1 VSALTRLAQRFQA
14 IENTAPKRWRL
25 PLRYYGQRLTGGLE
39 PEMDLLSELVKPGCV
54 ALDIGANHG
63 VYAYALSQLA
73 SSVHCF
79 EPLAECCSYIQDH
92 RATNITVHNVAL
104 SERAG
109 ELELYV
115 PHIKGRTVYTRASLA
130 RPLGPF
136 ESRRVEVRTLD
147 SYKLDGVGFIKI
159 DVEGVEAAVL
169 RGGARTLSERH
180 PALLVEI
187 DRARHTQDSFVAVHA
202 TLQALGYRA
211 HVCEAGTLAACPD
224 VWGQSERHVNFIF
237 R

>member
-1 VSALTRLAQRFQA
+1 VSALTRLAQRLQA
-14 IENTAPKRWRL
+14 IENAAPKRWRL
-25 PLRYYGQRLTGGLE
+25 PLRYHGQRLAGGLE
-39 PEMDLLSELVKPGCV
+39 PEMDLLSELVRPGCV

-63 VYAYALSQLA
+63 IYAYALSRLT

-79 EPLAECCSYIQDH
+79 EPLTECCGYIQDY
-92 RATNITVHNVAL
+92 RATNVTVHNVAL

-115 PHIKGRTVYTRASLA
+115 PHIKGRTVYTRASLD
-130 RPLGPF
+130 RPDGPF

-147 SYKLDGVGFIKI
+147 SYKLKGVGFIKI

-169 RGGARTLSERH
+169 RGGAHTLSESH

-187 DRARHTQDSFVAVHA
+187 DRARHTQDSFIAVHA
-202 TLQALGYRA
+202 MLQALGYRA
-211 HVCEAGTLAACPD
+211 HVCEAGTLASCMN
-224 VWGQSERHVNFIF
+224 VWDESERHVNFIF